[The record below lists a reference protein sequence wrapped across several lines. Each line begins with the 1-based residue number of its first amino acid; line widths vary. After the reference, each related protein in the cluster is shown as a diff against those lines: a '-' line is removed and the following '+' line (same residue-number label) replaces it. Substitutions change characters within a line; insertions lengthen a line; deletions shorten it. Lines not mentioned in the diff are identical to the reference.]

1 MCNFFF
7 KLELLPIILFIFLI
21 EFTRLDDKNIILDL
35 SLFAFFKILNVPIKF
50 VLNTSSIFFL
60 DTSTAASAQQSI
72 IRSNFLSPFNFL

>member
-7 KLELLPIILFIFLI
+7 KLELLPTILFIFLI